1 VSLSGATYVPQATNC
16 GSRRGR
22 LIRIEEGQQVLV
34 TRTSTKATAVLVIA
48 LACVFGAP
56 AVAKA
61 GFVPPPLQSQATANP
76 DATLNVIV
84 LGQPGTRTDTVKD
97 RVKSAGGS
105 VETTFAVISG
115 VVADLTGSQV
125 TALGRSTAIRSITP
139 NGRVRGQ
146 SVTSGLIWPLATGVS
161 SLLNSGTLS
170 SLTRKAPGIAIVD
183 SGVDTS
189 RKADFGGRI
198 AASVDFTGAG
208 DGGRPDVNGHGTLV
222 AGLAAGALSPGASP
236 TSNLYS
242 LKVVRPDGTAYA
254 GDVIEAADWIYKNA
268 FGNNIRVA
276 NFSLRNAFPNYAGY
290 DPLDAAVRRLWLSGT
305 VVVTS
310 AGNNGPGRMLYAPAS
325 DPFVITVGAS
335 DIADTVAR
343 QDDSNASW
351 TSYGYTAEGFAKPEL
366 AAPGRWMIGPV
377 PTGSVLPTTFPDRLL
392 SPGYM
397 WMSGTSFSAPV
408 VAGIAAQI
416 LARHPSFTPDQVKGA
431 LMLTAKRAPLATKL
445 SLGVGEVDAAAAAA
459 LTIPPNPNEN
469 LYRFVR
475 PDGSGTSS
483 FDWDGWNAYVA
494 STASWTDA
502 SWTDASW
509 TDASWTDASWT
520 DASWTDA
527 SWTDASWTDASWT
540 DASWTDASWTDAS
553 WTDSTPRE

>member
-1 VSLSGATYVPQATNC
+1 VLS
-16 GSRRGR
+16 
-22 LIRIEEGQQVLV
+22 
-34 TRTSTKATAVLVIA
+34 TRTSTKAIAVLVIA

-61 GFVPPPLQSQATANP
+61 GFVPPPLQNQAAAQPN
-76 DATLNVIV
+76 ATMNVIV
-84 LGQPGTRTDTVKD
+84 LGQPGKSTDAVRD
-97 RVKSAGGS
+97 RVKSVGGS
-105 VETTFAVISG
+105 VETTFSVING

-125 TALGRSTAIRSITP
+125 TALGRSTSIRSITP

-146 SVTSGLIWPLATGVS
+146 SVTSGLIWPLATGIS
-161 SLLNSGTLS
+161 SLLSSSTLS
-170 SLTRKAPGIAIVD
+170 SFTRKAPGIAIVD
-183 SGVDTS
+183 SGVDPS
-189 RKADFGGRI
+189 RKDFGGRV
-198 AASVDFTGAG
+198 AQSVDFTGGG

-222 AGLAAGALSPGASP
+222 AGLAAGGLSPSASP

-268 FGNNIRVA
+268 FNNNIRVA

-305 VVVTS
+305 VVVAS
-310 AGNNGPGRMLYAPAS
+310 AGNNGSGRMLYAPAN

-335 DIADTVAR
+335 DIADTVTR
-343 QDDSNASW
+343 RDDSNAPW

-377 PTGSVLPTTFPDRLL
+377 PTGSVLATTFADRLL
-392 SPGYM
+392 NPGYM

-408 VAGIAAQI
+408 VAGTAAQI

-431 LMLTAKRAPLATKL
+431 LMLTAKTAPLATKL
-445 SLGVGEVDAAAAAA
+445 SLGAGELDAAAAAA
-459 LTIPPNPNEN
+459 VTNPPNPNKN
-469 LYRFVR
+469 LYRFVQT
-475 PDGSGTSS
+475 DASGGPS
-483 FDWDGWNAYVA
+483 FDWDAWNDYVA
-494 STASWTDA
+494 TN
-502 SWTDASW
+502 
-509 TDASWTDASWT
+509 ASWT

-553 WTDSTPRE
+553 WTDSTDRE

>member
-1 VSLSGATYVPQATNC
+1 M
-16 GSRRGR
+16 
-22 LIRIEEGQQVLV
+22 LV
-34 TRTSTKATAVLVIA
+34 TRTSTKAIAVLVIA

-56 AVAKA
+56 AVANA
-61 GFVPPPLQSQATANP
+61 GFVPPPLQNQATAQPN
-76 DATLNVIV
+76 ATLNVIV
-84 LGQPGTRTDTVKD
+84 LGQPGKSTDAVRD

-105 VETTFAVISG
+105 VETTFSVING

-125 TALGRSTAIRSITP
+125 KALGRSTSIRSITP

-161 SLLNSGTLS
+161 SLLSSSTLS
-170 SLTRKAPGIAIVD
+170 SFTRKAPGIAIVD

-189 RKADFGGRI
+189 RKDFGGRI
-198 AASVDFTGAG
+198 AAI
-208 DGGRPDVNGHGTLV
+208 GGLHRRRRRRPSRRQRPRH
-222 AGLAAGALSPGASP
+222 ARRRPRSRSRSSPSASP

-268 FGNNIRVA
+268 FNNNIRVA

-290 DPLDAAVRRLWLSGT
+290 DPLDAAVHRLWLSGT
-305 VVVTS
+305 VVVAS
-310 AGNNGPGRMLYAPAS
+310 AGNNGSGRMLYAPAN

-335 DIADTVAR
+335 DIADTVTR
-343 QDDSNASW
+343 RDDSNAPW

-377 PTGSVLPTTFPDRLL
+377 PTGSVLATTFADRLL
-392 SPGYM
+392 NPGYM

-408 VAGIAAQI
+408 VAGTRCAD
-416 LARHPSFTPDQVKGA
+416 P
-431 LMLTAKRAPLATKL
+431 RAP
-445 SLGVGEVDAAAAAA
+445 SLVHAGSGQGRADADGEDRAARDEAVARRRRGRRRGRRGPHQPAEPEQEP
-459 LTIPPNPNEN
+459 LP
-469 LYRFVR
+469 VR
-475 PDGSGTSS
+475 PHRRGRRSELRLGRLERLRRRRTPP
-483 FDWDGWNAYVA
+483 GR
-494 STASWTDA
+494 TPPGPTRPGP
-502 SWTDASW
+502 TRPGR
-509 TDASWTDASWT
+509 DASWTDASWT

-553 WTDSTPRE
+553 WTDSTDRE